1 MAERILGG
9 LVTKIGS
16 VVAVQA
22 MELVCLK
29 KEMKRIMKELEAMQ
43 PVIEQ
48 AYQVRDINGSVAVW
62 IREVKE
68 MALDIEDILD
78 EFTHLVGEHE
88 RTISGSIKKYVH
100 RLKNAINWIRVSEE
114 LKDIRTQLEDIHKRK
129 IQYDDKD
136 MRGISIAPADDPIE
150 IREHRAAV
158 SLINR
163 RDEILFGIEENRTVL
178 IDWLTNDEETKCG
191 IIAVQGMGGIGKTT
205 LVAQVYNHQEVMK
218 NFNFRA
224 WVTVSQ
230 TYTIDNVLE
239 SILHQFFQEE
249 HVEPNAQM
257 IDRVEWIQKIH
268 DHMQQ
273 QRCVIFFDDIWSI
286 DGWDDIR
293 DIFPIS
299 MCRSKIVYTTRDYD
313 VASKL
318 ASEDFV
324 FKLQPL
330 KEDKAWALF
339 CKRAFH
345 GSCCPGELEDLA
357 RELVKR
363 CEGLPLAII
372 VLGGLMCSK
381 TSITYWRMVLSGFES
396 FLGGDQRIKDILKL
410 SLEVLPYQLKNC
422 FLYCSAFPED
432 FLFRKNKIIRLW
444 VAEGFVEGKKG
455 MTMEEVAEGYFD
467 NLISRSLLHVAVI
480 RYIFEETE
488 GFKMHDLVRE
498 MAVTISQEENFCM
511 MYNGGELQPKNRTRR
526 LSLHKIEDNMLKSKN
541 KMSRLRT
548 LMMFGHPTSF
558 PRKTLNNVAF
568 SACRSMRVLDL
579 EGVRSLNGL
588 PNAVGNL
595 FNLRFL
601 SLRNTNVRKLPE
613 SIAKL
618 NNLQTLDLTYS
629 KVHKLPNGIRKLTKL
644 RHMMLPYWNSS
655 IQMPGSIGDLKDM
668 QTLIGIRA
676 NSQVIQEVGDLT
688 QLRSLGIGDVKTSDG
703 AKLSDSLAKLKC
715 LVSLSME
722 SDESSGR
729 LQLET
734 LNPPQCLAELK
745 FDGRL
750 NALPLWFGYLANLTR
765 LVLRGCKLRED
776 PIPSLQSLPKLAYL
790 WLGSAFD
797 GRQMRVQGRGFP
809 SLIQLQLIG
818 LNELNE
824 IIIEEG
830 AMKRLELLELRYCTE
845 LKKLPMGIE
854 FLTRLQEFRI
864 YDMPKEFLERLG
876 SVGEDHPK
884 VRHIPIVLI
893 DWEHI
898 DHYFSEWRTRR
909 I

>member
-1 MAERILGG
+1 M
-9 LVTKIGS
+9 
-16 VVAVQA
+16 
-22 MELVCLK
+22 
-29 KEMKRIMKELEAMQ
+29 
-43 PVIEQ
+43 
-48 AYQVRDINGSVAVW
+48 
-62 IREVKE
+62 
-68 MALDIEDILD
+68 
-78 EFTHLVGEHE
+78 
-88 RTISGSIKKYVH
+88 
-100 RLKNAINWIRVSEE
+100 
-114 LKDIRTQLEDIHKRK
+114 
-129 IQYDDKD
+129 
-136 MRGISIAPADDPIE
+136 
-150 IREHRAAV
+150 
-158 SLINR
+158 
-163 RDEILFGIEENRTVL
+163 L
-178 IDWLTNDEETKCG
+178 IDCLTNDEETKCG
-191 IIAVQGMGGIGKTT
+191 VIAVQGMGGIGKTT
-205 LVAQVYNHQEVMK
+205 LVAQVYGHQEVTK

-239 SILHQFFQEE
+239 SIMHQFFREK

-257 IDRVEWIQKIH
+257 IDRVERIQKIH

-293 DIFPIS
+293 VIFPIS

-330 KEDKAWALF
+330 KEDEAWALF

-363 CEGLPLAII
+363 CEGLPLAIV

-381 TSITYWRMVLSGFES
+381 TSISYWRMVISGFDS
-396 FLGGDQRIKDILKL
+396 FLVGDQRIKDILKL
-410 SLEVLPYQLKNC
+410 SFEVLPYQLKNC
-422 FLYCSAFPED
+422 FLYCSAFPKG

-444 VAEGFVEGKKG
+444 VAEGFIEGKKG
-455 MTMEEVAEGYFD
+455 
-467 NLISRSLLHVAVI
+467 
-480 RYIFEETE
+480 
-488 GFKMHDLVRE
+488 
-498 MAVTISQEENFCM
+498 
-511 MYNGGELQPKNRTRR
+511 
-526 LSLHKIEDNMLKSKN
+526 
-541 KMSRLRT
+541 
-548 LMMFGHPTSF
+548 
-558 PRKTLNNVAF
+558 KTLNTVAF

-579 EGVRSLNGL
+579 EGVRSLHGL

-613 SIAKL
+613 SIVKL

-629 KVHKLPNGIRKLTKL
+629 KVQKLPNGIRKLTKL

-688 QLRSLGIGDVKTSDG
+688 QLRSLGIGDMKTSDG

-790 WLGSAFD
+790 WLGGAFD
-797 GRQMRVQGRGFP
+797 GRQMRFQGRGFP

-818 LNELNE
+818 LNELKE

-830 AMKRLELLELRYCTE
+830 AMKRLKLLELRYCTE

-854 FLTRLQEFRI
+854 FLIRLQEFRI
-864 YDMPKEFLERLG
+864 YDMPEEFLERLG
-876 SVGEDHPK
+876 SVGEDRPK
-884 VRHIPIVLI
+884 VRHVPIVLI

-898 DHYFSEWRTRR
+898 DHYFSEWRTR
-909 I
+909 